1 MPKPNRNPKVDA
13 YIEKAQPFAQPIL
26 AHLRKVIHAGCPR
39 G

>member
-13 YIEKAQPFAQPIL
+13 YIEKSQPFAQPIL
-26 AHLRKVIHAGCPR
+26 AHLRKAIHAGCPR